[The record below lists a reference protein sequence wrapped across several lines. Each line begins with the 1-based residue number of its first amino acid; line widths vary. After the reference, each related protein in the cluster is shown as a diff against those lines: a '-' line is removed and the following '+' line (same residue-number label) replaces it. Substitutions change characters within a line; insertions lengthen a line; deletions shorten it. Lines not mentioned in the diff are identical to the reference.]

1 MASGGQ
7 VRDRV
12 PALLEPGEF
21 VIRRPA
27 AKAIGGAALG
37 AMNATGKA
45 PSISVNVNNQGVP
58 KNVSVAPPRINGDKV
73 ILDII
78 TRDLRNNGAIKKT
91 MRRGK

>member
-1 MASGGQ
+1 
-7 VRDRV
+7 
-12 PALLEPGEF
+12 
-21 VIRRPA
+21 
-27 AKAIGGAALG
+27 
-37 AMNATGKA
+37 MNATGKA